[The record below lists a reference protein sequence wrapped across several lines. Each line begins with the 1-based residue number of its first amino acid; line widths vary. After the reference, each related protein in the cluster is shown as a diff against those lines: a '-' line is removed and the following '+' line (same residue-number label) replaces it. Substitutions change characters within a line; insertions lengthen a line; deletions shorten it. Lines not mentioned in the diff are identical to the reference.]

1 MADRRIIGIVAVFLV
16 LSTGAAAFAAFRPG
30 AAPPPTGPEAVVPMG
45 GGAKADF
52 INKAD
57 ALCARAT
64 TRIKALT
71 FPTTQLEAVAYVTA
85 GIAITRNLLED
96 LRALDA
102 PKQDRRELR
111 KVLRGFDRSVGA
123 AESYLAAIR
132 SGNPVTT
139 AQAERRVARV
149 TIRAN
154 GWARAYGFGAC
165 AEGA

>member
-1 MADRRIIGIVAVFLV
+1 MADRRIIAMVAALLV
-16 LSTGAAAFAAFRPG
+16 LATGAAAFAAFRPST
-30 AAPPPTGPEAVVPMG
+30 APPPTAPDAAAPPAGD
-45 GGAKADF
+45 AKAGF
-52 INKAD
+52 INQAD
-57 ALCARAT
+57 ALCRRAT

-85 GIAITRNLLED
+85 GIAITRDLLDD

-102 PKQDRRELR
+102 PKQDRRDLR
-111 KVLRGFDRSVGA
+111 KVLRGFDRSVAA
-123 AESYLAAIR
+123 AENYLAAIR

-139 AQAERRVARV
+139 ARAERRVAEV
-149 TIRAN
+149 TTRAN